1 MTDENLV
8 VVEQGSLEA
17 QKIAK
22 AMSSPTSADL
32 FNALSDAPMSATAL
46 AERSGLPLTTVKY
59 HLENMLSAGLI
70 EVTDTRWSA
79 KGREMKI
86 YAVKD
91 QIVLIAP
98 KKKTDVRGIMER
110 YGVAAGCL
118 AIVCALA
125 LAIPETLLGYINNAG
140 AGSRTLTGAKMA
152 EVMPETAADAAAPFS
167 AELAISAN
175 NAASAMP
182 AWIHEGIMIFLLCG
196 LAILAAMMIYEIYA
210 VRKDTV

>member
-8 VVEQGSLEA
+8 VVEQGSIEA

-59 HLENMLSAGLI
+59 HLENMLAADLI
-70 EVTDTRWSA
+70 EVSDTRWST

-91 QIVLIAP
+91 RVVLIAP
-98 KKKTDVRGIMER
+98 KKKVDVRGIMER

-118 AIVCALA
+118 AVISALA
-125 LAIPETLLGYINNAG
+125 LAIPETLLGYFSG
-140 AGSRTLTGAKMA
+140 AGSIQ
-152 EVMPETAADAAAPFS
+152 PELKIVRGMDVQTADAAVTQYSVEVAS
-167 AELAISAN
+167 GAS
-175 NAASAMP
+175 NAAATMP
-182 AWIHEGIMIFLLCG
+182 AWIHEGVMLFLVCG
-196 LAILAAMMIYEIYA
+196 LAILAAMMVYEIYA
-210 VRKDTV
+210 VRKDSV